1 MPILCQQPLQ
11 QGEVLQCFHNIGV
24 LTVESHSRGKMKV
37 RKVMKDMFLKQRQ
50 DSSRNIVPEQLIQ
63 WSPVKFKLDGIASFV
78 IKGIEARDER
88 KIKS

>member
-1 MPILCQQPLQ
+1 MEGQKGFQ
-11 QGEVLQCFHNIGV
+11 
-24 LTVESHSRGKMKV
+24 
-37 RKVMKDMFLKQRQ
+37 DMFLKQRQ

-63 WSPVKFKLDGIASFV
+63 WSPVKLKLDGIASFV

>member
-1 MPILCQQPLQ
+1 
-11 QGEVLQCFHNIGV
+11 
-24 LTVESHSRGKMKV
+24 
-37 RKVMKDMFLKQRQ
+37 MFLKQRQ

-63 WSPVKFKLDGIASFV
+63 WSPVKLKLDDIASFV